1 MTHVRADLFEEGYL
15 TIDPETGKTKP
26 TQKGFELLLYSN
38 LSEESIEIFEEDVI
52 EFFLSR
58 AIEDACKKGKGSR
71 SQIEEVFEPIFNLI
85 IEKVVEGSKWE
96 ASQVTNFDWE
106 EN

>member
-1 MTHVRADLFEEGYL
+1 MNVNEMND
-15 TIDPETGKTKP
+15 
-26 TQKGFELLLYSN
+26 LYSN

-52 EFFLSR
+52 GFFLSH

-85 IEKVVEGSKWE
+85 IEFTAHYFKYEKAFLFHEYKCEKS
-96 ASQVTNFDWE
+96 NFNPSNE
-106 EN
+106 SLLNLSLTLAFIPI